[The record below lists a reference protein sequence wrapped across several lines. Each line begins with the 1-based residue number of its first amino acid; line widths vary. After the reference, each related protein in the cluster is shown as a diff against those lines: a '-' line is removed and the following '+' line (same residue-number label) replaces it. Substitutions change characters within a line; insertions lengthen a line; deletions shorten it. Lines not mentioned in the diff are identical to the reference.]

1 MVGDFVGSLLGG
13 EEMAT
18 YLSNAMECVT
28 TLLGTVT
35 SDATLATLAFGFVL
49 ARGAI
54 RVVKRL
60 AHIGG

>member
-1 MVGDFVGSLLGG
+1 MDEDFVGSLLGG
-13 EEMAT
+13 VDMT
-18 YLSNAMECVT
+18 DMLSNAMQCVT
-28 TLLGTVT
+28 TMLSTVT
-35 SDATLATLAFGFVL
+35 ADATLATLAFGFVL